1 MNIYKYASVSYENS
15 VILFGGCSEEADVD
29 TVAQFYANGGYRWK
43 QLGLN
48 GLNRTRLVM
57 VFLISTLERKL
68 KLRRKEHAAVQIDDK
83 IMVIGGY
90 DLRSEFER
98 FTVETPNKGL

>member
-43 QLGLN
+43 QLGH
-48 GLNRTRLVM
+48 GLKSLMLVI
-57 VFLISTLERKL
+57 V
-68 KLRRKEHAAVQIDDK
+68 
-83 IMVIGGY
+83 Y
-90 DLRSEFER
+90 
-98 FTVETPNKGL
+98 PNFNP